1 MVGGISSH
9 LRRYKRCAITTPKS
23 PPPKPAGPLRLAE
36 FLPYRVS
43 VAAESVSR
51 AFAERYEAEFGL
63 SIPEWRVMAILG
75 EGEALSTQ
83 VLSTQAVIARTE
95 MDRVKVSRAVI
106 RLAEKGLVSRAP
118 HPEDQR
124 AQILRLSARG
134 AALYRRIVPRAH
146 ALQAELAE
154 VLSPAE
160 IAALMGMLDRLHRR
174 AASLLGEDGA
184 G

>member
-1 MVGGISSH
+1 M
-9 LRRYKRCAITTPKS
+9 RRFKRCAITTPKS
-23 PPPKPAGPLRLAE
+23 PPKAADPLRLAE

-63 SIPEWRVMAILG
+63 SIPEWRVMAVLG
-75 EGEALSTQ
+75 EGEP
-83 VLSTQAVIARTE
+83 LSTQAVIARTE

-106 RLAEKGLVSRAP
+106 RLAEKELVNRAP

-146 ALQAELAE
+146 ALQSELAQ
-154 VLSPAE
+154 VLTSAE
-160 IAALMGMLDRLHRR
+160 ISSLMGMLDRLHRR
-174 AASLLGEDGA
+174 ASSLLGEDETGSRQNA
-184 G
+184 GS

>member
-1 MVGGISSH
+1 
-9 LRRYKRCAITTPKS
+9 LRRYKRCAITTPKT
-23 PPPKPAGPLRLAE
+23 AAPLRLAD
-36 FLPYRVS
+36 FLPYRIS

-75 EGEALSTQ
+75 EGAP
-83 VLSTQAVIARTE
+83 LSTQAVIARTE

-106 RLAEKGLVSRAP
+106 RLADKGLIQRTP

-124 AQILRLSARG
+124 AQMLRLAPQG
-134 AALYRRIVPRAH
+134 LALYRRIVPRAH
-146 ALQAELAE
+146 ALQAELADALTE
-154 VLSPAE
+154 GE
-160 IAALMGMLDRLHRR
+160 IAALGEILDKLHRR
-174 AASLLGEDGA
+174 AARLLGEDGA

>member
-1 MVGGISSH
+1 M
-9 LRRYKRCAITTPKS
+9 RRRAI
-23 PPPKPAGPLRLAE
+23 PPPKTDAPLRLAD
-36 FLPYRVS
+36 FLPYRIS

-63 SIPEWRVMAILG
+63 SIPEWRVMAVLG
-75 EGEALSTQ
+75 EGES
-83 VLSTQAVIARTE
+83 LSTQAVIARTE

-106 RLAEKGLVSRAP
+106 RLADKGLISRAA

-124 AQILRLSARG
+124 AQVLRLAPRG
-134 AALYRRIVPRAH
+134 LTLYRRIVPRAH

-154 VLSPAE
+154 VLTAEE
-160 IAALMGMLDRLHRR
+160 IAALGGMLERLRRR
-174 AASLLGEDGA
+174 ASRLLGEDGE

>member
-1 MVGGISSH
+1 M
-9 LRRYKRCAITTPKS
+9 RRYKRCAITTPKS

-75 EGEALSTQ
+75 EGEAL
-83 VLSTQAVIARTE
+83 LTQAVIARTE

-124 AQILRLSARG
+124 AQVLRLSARG
-134 AALYRRIVPRAH
+134 TALYRRIVPRAH

-154 VLSPAE
+154 VLTPAE
-160 IAALMGMLDRLHRR
+160 ITALLAMLDRLHRR

>member
-1 MVGGISSH
+1 M
-9 LRRYKRCAITTPKS
+9 RRYKRCAITTPKS

-75 EGEALSTQ
+75 EGEAL
-83 VLSTQAVIARTE
+83 LTQAVIARTE

-124 AQILRLSARG
+124 AQVLRLSARG
-134 AALYRRIVPRAH
+134 TALYRRIVPRAH

-154 VLSPAE
+154 VLSSEE
-160 IAALMGMLDRLHRR
+160 IAALMEMLDRLHRR
-174 AASLLGEDGA
+174 ASRLLGEAGA

>member
-1 MVGGISSH
+1 M
-9 LRRYKRCAITTPKS
+9 RRRTI
-23 PPPKPAGPLRLAE
+23 PPPKADAPLRLAD
-36 FLPYRVS
+36 FLPYRIS

-63 SIPEWRVMAILG
+63 SIPEWRVMAVLG
-75 EGEALSTQ
+75 EGEP
-83 VLSTQAVIARTE
+83 LSTQAVIARTE

-106 RLAEKGLVSRAP
+106 RLADKGLISRAA

-124 AQILRLSARG
+124 AQVLRLAPRG
-134 AALYRRIVPRAH
+134 LALYRRIVPRAH

-154 VLSPAE
+154 ALTPEE
-160 IAALMGMLDRLHRR
+160 IALLGGMLERLRRR
-174 AASLLGEDGA
+174 ASRLLGEDGE

>member
-1 MVGGISSH
+1 M
-9 LRRYKRCAITTPKS
+9 
-23 PPPKPAGPLRLAE
+23 
-36 FLPYRVS
+36 S
-43 VAAESVSR
+43 VATESVSR

-75 EGEALSTQ
+75 EGEPL
-83 VLSTQAVIARTE
+83 LTQAVIARTG

-106 RLAEKGLVSRAP
+106 RLAEKGLVSRTP

-124 AQILRLSARG
+124 AQVLRLSARG

-146 ALQAELAE
+146 ALQAELAAA
-154 VLSPAE
+154 LTPAE
-160 IAALMGMLDRLHRR
+160 ATALLGMLDRLHRR
-174 AASLLGEDGA
+174 ASSLLGEDGA